1 MKQKI
6 YLFLPLIFFISLS
19 LSAQERL
26 EANNI
31 FIRVY
36 DSKGLKFSKWKLLS
50 IDENSIIVKRN
61 KKSISIDVSEIGTI
75 KTKRAFGHNVGM
87 GALTGATI
95 GIIIGFAQNPDD
107 TWVDSRV
114 ENAAGIAILG
124 LIVGPIVGGLT
135 GIGKKSR
142 SFEINQDSIQLLKF
156 KELIHNQNW
165 YYYCDLNYTQ

>member
-6 YLFLPLIFFISLS
+6 YLFLPFLFFISLS
-19 LSAQERL
+19 LSAQDRL

-36 DSKGLKFSKWKLLS
+36 DTKGLKLSKGKLLT

-75 KTKRAFGHNVGM
+75 KTKRALGHNVGM
-87 GALTGATI
+87 GALAGTAI
-95 GIIIGFAQNPDD
+95 GLIYGFAQGSDGGL
-107 TWVDSRV
+107 WVNSGG
-114 ENAAGIAILG
+114 ENAIAFGTLGG

-135 GIGKKSR
+135 GFGKKSR
-142 SFEINQDSIQLLKF
+142 SFEINQDSNQLLKF
-156 KELIHNQNW
+156 KDLIRNQ
-165 YYYCDLNYTQ
+165 Y